1 MTFQNCNT
9 LHPSKGAVFFNTGEG
24 VERVFDILPFFRSPP
39 LKFLFFHRPPHF
51 PNIFKAAPK
60 NQKKCKVPPPLK
72 FRKFLYKN
80 SKKN

>member
-39 LKFLFFHRPPHF
+39 PKIPFFFHRPPHF

-60 NQKKCKVPPPLK
+60 YQKKKFKV
-72 FRKFLYKN
+72 
-80 SKKN
+80 S